1 MGIWKK
7 GENKIEDITW
17 RPRPCDPE
25 IATQARVLVLLI
37 LTHCF
42 TWFTFIK
49 LSDNWSVD
57 KPIETRQFCHWY
69 MFSKLKN
76 FWISEKHRIVSS
88 ILHPKFKKQYHMKRK
103 YSEKGL
109 GKFENALRGILLFGN
124 SRKNC
129 FIYRLKF
136 PQNQTNIIL
145 GFKETWSTVDQ
156 GSLAA
161 QEFDVSA
168 NSSDL
173 WSFLIIH
180 FYT

>member
-1 MGIWKK
+1 
-7 GENKIEDITW
+7 
-17 RPRPCDPE
+17 
-25 IATQARVLVLLI
+25 
-37 LTHCF
+37 
-42 TWFTFIK
+42 
-49 LSDNWSVD
+49 
-57 KPIETRQFCHWY
+57 
-69 MFSKLKN
+69 
-76 FWISEKHRIVSS
+76 
-88 ILHPKFKKQYHMKRK
+88 MKRK

-136 PQNQTNIIL
+136 PQNQSNIIL

-173 WSFLIIH
+173 
-180 FYT
+180 

>member
-1 MGIWKK
+1 M
-7 GENKIEDITW
+7 ETSTM
-17 RPRPCDPE
+17 RPRDRDPGPE
-25 IATQARVLVLLI
+25 SSFYWYWLIVLHDSLLSNSVIIGQLTNPSKHANFATG
-37 LTHCF
+37 TCF
-42 TWFTFIK
+42 
-49 LSDNWSVD
+49 
-57 KPIETRQFCHWY
+57 P
-69 MFSKLKN
+69 KLKN

-124 SRKNC
+124 SRENC

-145 GFKETWSTVDQ
+145 GFKEKWSTVDQ

-161 QEFDVSA
+161 QEFDVLA